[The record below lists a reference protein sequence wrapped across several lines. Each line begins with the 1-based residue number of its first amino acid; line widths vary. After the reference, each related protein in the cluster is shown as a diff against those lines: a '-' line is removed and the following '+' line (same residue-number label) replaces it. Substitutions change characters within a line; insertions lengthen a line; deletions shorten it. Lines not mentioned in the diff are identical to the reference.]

1 MDKFV
6 IRKPRAQESP
16 QKRAPEEKVYKQATL
31 ESLKR
36 VVVVEDVKRWKS
48 ALELPGQSEEV
59 LMEALRELRKKIP
72 SKEVLQSTQI
82 GDAVSAMRGHTDPAV
97 ASLARE
103 VLAAW
108 EAFLTHHANKACIEV
123 RSDPRTEGLRQKARE
138 MLSQALELEEA
149 DPLAGCI
156 KREAFHLC
164 SRLVGGPYRRTVRA
178 LVFALK
184 HRPQLRAQLRSGSL
198 TVGALVRNHL
208 K

>member
-6 IRKPRAQESP
+6 IRKPRGRESP
-16 QKRAPEEKVYKQATL
+16 QKRAPEEKVYRQATL

-48 ALELPGQSEEV
+48 MLELPGQSEEV
-59 LMEALRELRKKIP
+59 LTEALRELRKKIP

-82 GDAVSAMRGHTDPAV
+82 GDAVSAMRGHPAPAV
-97 ASLARE
+97 ASLAHE

-108 EAFLTHHANKACIEV
+108 EAFLAHHANKPCI
-123 RSDPRTEGLRQKARE
+123 
-138 MLSQALELEEA
+138 EEA
-149 DPLAGCI
+149 DPLAESVE
-156 KREAFHLC
+156 REAFHLC
-164 SRLVGGPYRRTVRA
+164 SRLVRGPYRRTVRA

-198 TVGALVRNHL
+198 TVGALVRDHR